1 MAKARLWLWLWLLG
15 WKRTFG
21 LCKVQ
26 APPLESSKRQP
37 WLHIKAPNG
46 SSLFSPHAPPPLDKP
61 TSAAG
66 GAAARLAIA
75 GPWHHTCKHAHRRTH
90 THAMIYVSSS
100 SLSCRHHA
108 CMDDGGRHLIWERVC
123 LGNGKLHAPLG
134 RTARSCRAACHRAA
148 SCRSPCC

>member
-1 MAKARLWLWLWLLG
+1 LY
-15 WKRTFG
+15 
-21 LCKVQ
+21 KVQ

-46 SSLFSPHAPPPLDKP
+46 SSLFSPPPLP
-61 TSAAG
+61 LLISPRRRQG
-66 GAAARLAIA
+66 GRPPGLLA
-75 GPWHHTCKHAHRRTH
+75 GPWHHTCKHAHRHTH